1 MLTTLFL
8 WRKEMTEGHE
18 AKIDQ
23 PKKMTVQDRLGDYL
37 FESRWLLYPMN
48 IGLALAGAAYVL
60 RFLYDDYLLLRGSI
74 GMDAEGFMVP
84 LLGLVDMVMIANL
97 LVMIYQGSH
106 QIFIRRL
113 YIDNAEERPQWL
125 DHVDSGILKLKIAS
139 SVAGIT
145 LIRLLK
151 DFVDIEHMEWKI
163 VLHRAIIHG
172 VCLVSCIVMA
182 WVWRITH
189 PTAEGK
195 H

>member
-8 WRKEMTEGHE
+8 WRNMNESHE
-18 AKIDQ
+18 APIKMEQ
-23 PKKMTVQDRLGDYL
+23 KPMTVQDRLGDYL

-60 RFLYDDYLLLRGSI
+60 RFLYDDYLLLKGSVH
-74 GMDAEGFMVP
+74 MDAEGFMVP

-189 PTAEGK
+189 PEAK
-195 H
+195 HQ